1 MVSRQNLDRLVG
13 RIKWGED
20 TLALVIFSAMSILP
34 VIETIARLFGTNII
48 PASQAIVQ
56 HCTLWIGF
64 LGAVLAARRNKL
76 LALTREPIFN
86 QEGSLHLG
94 RWIAKTMSFLIIISL
109 AWGSFYLLKIEYK
122 FPFEI
127 APNIPRWAAMVIMPV
142 GFTLMAVQIY
152 FKSYKQHI
160 HRVTLIISGVFFAI
174 ISVTETVQE
183 AVPAVWIGLGLILI
197 ALIYG
202 APIFTGL
209 GGAAVLLFWSDF
221 TSISAIPAEAYRI
234 VVAPTLPTI
243 PLFTLAGYLL
253 AESNASTRLVNVFRS
268 LFGWIPGGTPVIVVL
283 LCGFFTALTGGSGV
297 TILALGGLLL
307 PLLVKEGYS
316 KTFALGLITVSG
328 SIGLLFPPSL
338 PAIIYGV
345 RAGIS
350 VKNVFIAGL
359 MPGTLLIVMI
369 STWAF
374 IQGRHQKVKIHV
386 FDPKKALK
394 VCLETS
400 WELVIPV
407 LILLGVFAGY
417 TNLVETAA
425 IIVLYVFIIEFFVY
439 KDITLNQLPSIII
452 DCATLIGGVLIIIGI
467 AMGLT
472 SYLVDAQIPMQLLA
486 WVKATISSKYFFLL
500 MLNIFLLVAGCLMDI
515 FSAIIVIVPLIK
527 PLGAHFGVEPFHL
540 AIIFIA
546 NMELGF
552 LTPPVGMNLFLA
564 AYRFNEDMPRIYRA
578 ILPFF
583 IVKLVAVALITYIPI
598 LTLGLLN

>member
-1 MVSRQNLDRLVG
+1 MVSRQNFDRLVG

-94 RWIAKTMSFLIIISL
+94 RWIAKTMSFLIIVSL

-152 FKSYKQHI
+152 FKSYMQNI
-160 HRVTLIISGVFFAI
+160 HRVTLIISGLFFAI
-174 ISVTETVQE
+174 ISVTETVQD
-183 AVPAVWIGLGLILI
+183 AVPVVWIGLGLILI

-386 FDPKKALK
+386 SDPKKALK

-425 IIVLYVFIIEFFVY
+425 IIVLYVFIIEFFIY
-439 KDITLNQLPSIII
+439 KDIRLDQLPSIII

-564 AYRFNEDMPRIYRA
+564 AYRFNEDMPRIYRS
-578 ILPFF
+578 IFPFF

>member
-1 MVSRQNLDRLVG
+1 MINRQNLDRLVG

-34 VIETIARLFGTNII
+34 VIETIARLFGTNIL

-94 RWIAKTMSFLIIISL
+94 RWIAKTMSFFIIISL

-152 FKSYKQHI
+152 FKSYMQNI

-174 ISVTETVQE
+174 ISVTETVQD
-183 AVPAVWIGLGLILI
+183 AVLVVWIGLGLILI

-316 KTFALGLITVSG
+316 KKFALGLITVSG
-328 SIGLLFPPSL
+328 SIGLLLPPSL

-374 IQGRHQKVKIHV
+374 IQGRNQKVKIHD

-486 WVKATISSKYFFLL
+486 WVKAAISSKYFFLL
-500 MLNIFLLVAGCLMDI
+500 LLNIFLLVAGCLMDI

>member
-1 MVSRQNLDRLVG
+1 MVSRQNFDRLVG

-183 AVPAVWIGLGLILI
+183 AVPVVWIGLGLILI

-338 PAIIYGV
+338 PVIIYGV

-486 WVKATISSKYFFLL
+486 WVKAAISSKYFFLL

>member
-1 MVSRQNLDRLVG
+1 
-13 RIKWGED
+13 
-20 TLALVIFSAMSILP
+20 
-34 VIETIARLFGTNII
+34 
-48 PASQAIVQ
+48 
-56 HCTLWIGF
+56 
-64 LGAVLAARRNKL
+64 
-76 LALTREPIFN
+76 
-86 QEGSLHLG
+86 
-94 RWIAKTMSFLIIISL
+94 
-109 AWGSFYLLKIEYK
+109 
-122 FPFEI
+122 
-127 APNIPRWAAMVIMPV
+127 
-142 GFTLMAVQIY
+142 
-152 FKSYKQHI
+152 
-160 HRVTLIISGVFFAI
+160 
-174 ISVTETVQE
+174 
-183 AVPAVWIGLGLILI
+183 
-197 ALIYG
+197 
-202 APIFTGL
+202 
-209 GGAAVLLFWSDF
+209 
-221 TSISAIPAEAYRI
+221 
-234 VVAPTLPTI
+234 
-243 PLFTLAGYLL
+243 
-253 AESNASTRLVNVFRS
+253 
-268 LFGWIPGGTPVIVVL
+268 
-283 LCGFFTALTGGSGV
+283 
-297 TILALGGLLL
+297 
-307 PLLVKEGYS
+307 
-316 KTFALGLITVSG
+316 
-328 SIGLLFPPSL
+328 
-338 PAIIYGV
+338 
-345 RAGIS
+345 
-350 VKNVFIAGL
+350 

-374 IQGRHQKVKIHV
+374 IQGRHQKVKIHD

-486 WVKATISSKYFFLL
+486 WVKAAISSKYFFLL
-500 MLNIFLLVAGCLMDI
+500 LLNIFLLVAGCLMDI

-564 AYRFNEDMPRIYRA
+564 AYRFNEDMPRIYRS
-578 ILPFF
+578 IFPFF